1 MNLNIKR
8 YSIITNDLEHCIEC
22 GTTNVELHEV
32 FFGKANRKKSIED
45 GLVIPLCKKYHHQ
58 GNLIGIHQDI
68 KLNMKYKKKA
78 EKIWLEHYNK
88 TIDDFRERYGRN
100 YLD

>member
-1 MNLNIKR
+1 MKR

-22 GTTNVELHEV
+22 GTSNVELHEV
-32 FFGKANRKKSIED
+32 FYGRAYRHKSIED
-45 GLVIPLCKKYHHQ
+45 GLVIPLCKSFHHK
-58 GNLIGIHQDI
+58 GNLIGIHKD
-68 KLNMKYKKKA
+68 KELNLKYKKKA

-88 TIDDFRERYGRN
+88 TIEDFRCRYGRN